1 MASVWI
7 EKRRVSDGST
17 RFRVRYRLGGSE
29 SIPKYAGSFKTK
41 RDAQRRSAWVM
52 GELAAMSVPDLG
64 ALAAAAPSPTLA
76 IVAEQWRDSRVDVAK
91 GTATTHKVNLT
102 RIIPTLG
109 TRPVDRIELSDV
121 AAFVTELHTG
131 GLKRESIRKT
141 LATLAM
147 ILDFADAPIVG
158 KDTRGHPVNAA
169 RDRTTVRLPREDRAE
184 LAPPTAEHVLAVHG
198 ALARQYRLPLLVLDA
213 TGMRIGELEALT
225 WGDVDEPRGRW
236 RVSQTVAK
244 TGRARW
250 VKAAG
255 IVRCSHRTRATRG
268 PNRRPPRVPGRDR
281 RPATH
286 RDWAGLHRGGRSGV
300 LAARPP
306 APPNLAP
313 PPPGRRVGHH
323 RRGCRSAEPLRHR
336 EHLHARADRRG
347 RGRLRNTQPLPM
359 MPSLCQKWS
368 QLVGPVVV
376 PSDSTTADFG
386 PPPATTS
393 A

>member
-131 GLKRESIRKT
+131 GLKR
-141 LATLAM
+141 
-147 ILDFADAPIVG
+147 
-158 KDTRGHPVNAA
+158 
-169 RDRTTVRLPREDRAE
+169 RA
-184 LAPPTAEHVLAVHG
+184 
-198 ALARQYRLPLLVLDA
+198 
-213 TGMRIGELEALT
+213 
-225 WGDVDEPRGRW
+225 
-236 RVSQTVAK
+236 S
-244 TGRARW
+244 
-250 VKAAG
+250 
-255 IVRCSHRTRATRG
+255 
-268 PNRRPPRVPGRDR
+268 
-281 RPATH
+281 
-286 RDWAGLHRGGRSGV
+286 
-300 LAARPP
+300 ARPS
-306 APPNLAP
+306 PPS
-313 PPPGRRVGHH
+313 R
-323 RRGCRSAEPLRHR
+323 
-336 EHLHARADRRG
+336 
-347 RGRLRNTQPLPM
+347 
-359 MPSLCQKWS
+359 
-368 QLVGPVVV
+368 
-376 PSDSTTADFG
+376 
-386 PPPATTS
+386 
-393 A
+393 